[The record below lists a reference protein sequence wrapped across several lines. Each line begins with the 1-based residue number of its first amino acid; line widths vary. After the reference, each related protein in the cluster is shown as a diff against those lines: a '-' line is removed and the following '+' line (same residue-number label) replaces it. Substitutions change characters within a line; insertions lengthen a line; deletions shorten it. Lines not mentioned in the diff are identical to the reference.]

1 MKKIVVAVL
10 AGLAMISMS
19 QASLINMSGTFVDG
33 SATFTYDGKTF
44 QDGWAIRIYSTGS
57 SSVNFTPAVLDSY
70 SYSTTVYIYNNPNYP
85 PIPPPSYVNINGV
98 SGMSFADNS
107 FVYSVLFDT
116 ATPTSGSGNYLLL
129 DTAARNVG
137 AYDPAVF
144 YTPGHEIPY
153 SGDVSFNG
161 QTWQSMSPVPEPA
174 TMSLLGLGALAMA
187 LRRRMSK

>member
-10 AGLAMISMS
+10 AGLAMIGMS

-107 FVYSVLFDT
+107 FVYSVL
-116 ATPTSGSGNYLLL
+116 L